1 MDGGI
6 YYDGDSAVAA
16 VLTSTGMTFY
26 ERQGRSFNTA
36 DKHYI
41 SLSDLSRSR
50 GLAISVSGEE
60 GYTEQQ
66 EAPELEEVDENQDAI
81 IEDKLENGADTE
93 IYSASDL
100 TLLNEHEIIIS
111 SMYNGIILYN
121 LRNGISIHLEDG
133 CYFASFPESS
143 GAGRGIYGGGISD
156 R

>member
-66 EAPELEEVDENQDAI
+66 EAPEPVSYTHLGKTSKLMEVSMHIESLSEVLRLLQGENEVLFNVNTFVTVDDYERSQQ
-81 IEDKLENGADTE
+81 
-93 IYSASDL
+93 
-100 TLLNEHEIIIS
+100 
-111 SMYNGIILYN
+111 
-121 LRNGISIHLEDG
+121 
-133 CYFASFPESS
+133 
-143 GAGRGIYGGGISD
+143 
-156 R
+156 